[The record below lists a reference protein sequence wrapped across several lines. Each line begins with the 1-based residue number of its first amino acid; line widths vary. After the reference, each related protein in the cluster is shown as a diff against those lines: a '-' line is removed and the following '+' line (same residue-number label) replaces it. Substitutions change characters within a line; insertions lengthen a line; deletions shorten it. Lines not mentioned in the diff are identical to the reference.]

1 MGAASFSDLLAM
13 LHRLSFRR
21 SAAPLFSV
29 LLLTLAT
36 GCQRAAYAPTAH
48 FAPVT
53 SQPVGKTQADD
64 PAIAALIA
72 PYHDKV
78 TSQMAE
84 VLGAAPTPLVKS
96 PGESPL
102 ANFVADLQRERAS
115 QVLGQSIPLGVM
127 TNGGLR
133 AGLPAGPVTLGAVFE
148 LMPFE
153 NELVVLDAPGPVVQQ
168 LFDYAAHAKMAVS
181 GATYTVTVDGLP
193 KDIRIGGQPFDG
205 NQNRT
210 WPIAISDY
218 LATGGD
224 NMVFFKALSFRH
236 TNVLLRTAIA
246 DHIRALTKAGQ
257 SVTARVE
264 GRVKV
269 N

>member
-1 MGAASFSDLLAM
+1 MLLNSLRAASAPLLLGLLA
-13 LHRLSFRR
+13 L
-21 SAAPLFSV
+21 AAS
-29 LLLTLAT
+29 
-36 GCQRAAYAPTAH
+36 CQRAPYAPTAR

-53 SQPVGKTQADD
+53 SQPVGKTQAED

-78 TSQMAE
+78 TAQMQE
-84 VLGAAPTPLVKS
+84 VLGTAPAPLVKNA
-96 PGESPL
+96 GESPL

-115 QVLGQSIPLGVM
+115 QVLGQPVALGVM
-127 TNGGLR
+127 SNGGLR
-133 AGLPAGPVTLGAVFE
+133 AGFAAGPVTLGAVFE

-168 LFDYAAHAKMAVS
+168 LFDYAAHVKMAVS
-181 GATYTVTVDGLP
+181 GATYTVTFDGLP
-193 KDIRIGGQPFDG
+193 KDIRIGNKPFDV
-205 NQNRT
+205 NQDRL

-224 NMVFFKALSFRH
+224 NMTFFKPLEARH
-236 TNVLLRTAIA
+236 TNVLLRTAIV
-246 DHIRALTKAGQ
+246 DHIRALTKAGRP
-257 SVTARVE
+257 VTAQVE
-264 GRVKV
+264 GRVKA

>member
-1 MGAASFSDLLAM
+1 MTFGFSSRLVLVFSLA
-13 LHRLSFRR
+13 
-21 SAAPLFSV
+21 
-29 LLLTLAT
+29 LAT
-36 GCQRAAYAPTAH
+36 SCQRAAYAPTAH
-48 FAPVT
+48 FVPVT
-53 SQPVGKTQADD
+53 SQAVGKTQAED

-78 TSQMAE
+78 TAQMSE
-84 VLGAAPTPLVKS
+84 VLGTVPTPITKT
-96 PGESPL
+96 PGENPL
-102 ANFVADLQRERAS
+102 SNFVADLQRARAS
-115 QVLGQSIPLGVM
+115 AELKQPIALGVM

-133 AGLPAGPVTLGAVFE
+133 TGFAAGPVTLGAVFE

-168 LFDYAAHAKMAVS
+168 LFDYAAHIKMAIS
-181 GATYTVTVDGLP
+181 GATYSVTFDGMP
-193 KDIRIGGQPFDG
+193 KDIRIGGQPFDV
-205 NQNRT
+205 NDART
-210 WPIAISDY
+210 YSIAVSDY

-224 NMVFFKALSFRH
+224 NLSFFKALTPRH

-257 SVTARVE
+257 PVTAQVE
-264 GRVKV
+264 GRVKA

>member
-1 MGAASFSDLLAM
+1 M
-13 LHRLSFRR
+13 LFRR
-21 SAAPLFSV
+21 LGSSFFPIVALV
-29 LLLTLAT
+29 LAT
-36 GCQRAAYAPTAH
+36 NCQRAAYTPTAR

-53 SQPVGKTQADD
+53 SQPVGKTQTED
-64 PAIAALIA
+64 PAAAALIA

-78 TSQMAE
+78 TSQMQE
-84 VLGAAPTPLVKS
+84 VIGTAPSALLKG

-102 ANFVADLQRERAS
+102 SNFVADLQRQRAS
-115 QVLGQSIPLGVM
+115 QALGEPIPLGVM

-133 AGLPAGPVTLGAVFE
+133 AGFSAGSVTLGAVFE

-153 NELVVLDAPGPVVQQ
+153 NELVVLDASGPVVQQ
-168 LFDYAAHAKMAVS
+168 LFDYAARIKMAVS
-181 GATYTVTVDGLP
+181 GATYAVTFDGLP
-193 KDIRIGGQPFDG
+193 KDIRIGGQPFDV
-205 NQNRT
+205 NQDRT

-224 NMVFFKALSFRH
+224 NMIFFKPLVPRH

-257 SVTARVE
+257 PVTATVE
-264 GRVKV
+264 GRVKG

>member
-1 MGAASFSDLLAM
+1 MLALALAA
-13 LHRLSFRR
+13 
-21 SAAPLFSV
+21 
-29 LLLTLAT
+29 

-53 SQPVGKTQADD
+53 SQVVGKTQAED
-64 PAIAALIA
+64 PAVAALIA
-72 PYHDKV
+72 PYHDRV
-78 TSQMAE
+78 TSQMQE
-84 VLGAAPTPLVKS
+84 VIGNAPEALVKM

-102 ANFVADLQRERAS
+102 ANFVADLQRARAS
-115 QVLGQSIPLGVM
+115 QALDQPIPLGVM

-133 AGLPAGPVTLGAVFE
+133 AGFAAGPITLGSVFE

-168 LFDYAAHAKMAVS
+168 LFEYAAHSKMAVS
-181 GATYTVTVDGLP
+181 GATYAITFDGLP
-193 KDIRIGGQPFDG
+193 KDIRIGGQPFDP
-205 NQNRT
+205 NQDKT

-224 NMVFFKALSFRH
+224 NMVFFKTLTPRH
-236 TNVLLRTAIA
+236 TNILLRTAIA

-257 SVTARVE
+257 PVTAKVE
-264 GRVKV
+264 GRVKQ
-269 N
+269 

>member
-1 MGAASFSDLLAM
+1 M
-13 LHRLSFRR
+13 LRRLVF
-21 SAAPLFSV
+21 
-29 LLLTLAT
+29 LLLPLGSLAVT
-36 GCQRAAYAPTAH
+36 PACQRATYAPKAH

-53 SQPVGKTQADD
+53 SQIVGKTRPED

-84 VLGAAPTPLVKS
+84 VLGNAPEALTKS

-102 ANFVADLQRERAS
+102 ANFVADLQRVRAS
-115 QVLGQSIPLGVM
+115 QVLGQPIPLGVM

-133 AGLPAGPVTLGAVFE
+133 AGLPAGPVTLGSVFE

-153 NELVVLDAPGPVVQQ
+153 NELVVLDAPGPAVQQ

-181 GATYTVTVDGLP
+181 GATYTVTFDGQP
-193 KDIRIGGQPFDG
+193 KDIRIGGQPFDV

-210 WPIAISDY
+210 WAIAISDY

-224 NMVFFKALSFRH
+224 NMGFFKPLPPRH

-257 SVTARVE
+257 PVTAKVE
-264 GRVKV
+264 GRVKA

>member
-1 MGAASFSDLLAM
+1 MLHHSFRTAFASGLLA
-13 LHRLSFRR
+13 LAL
-21 SAAPLFSV
+21 AA
-29 LLLTLAT
+29 

-53 SQPVGKTQADD
+53 SQVVGKTLPEDA
-64 PAIAALIA
+64 AIAALIA

-78 TSQMAE
+78 TTQMQE
-84 VLGAAPTPLVKS
+84 VLGTAPTGLTKA
-96 PGESPL
+96 PGENPL
-102 ANFVADLQRERAS
+102 SNFVADLQRVRAS
-115 QVLGQSIPLGVM
+115 QELKEPIALGVM

-133 AGLPAGPVTLGAVFE
+133 AGFAPGPVTLGSVFE

-168 LFDYAAHAKMAVS
+168 LFDYAAHIKMAVS
-181 GATYTVTVDGLP
+181 GATYTVTFDGMP
-193 KDIRIGGQPFDG
+193 KDIRIGGQPFDV
-205 NQNRT
+205 NNNRT
-210 WPIAISDY
+210 YPIAISDY

-224 NMVFFKALSFRH
+224 NMGFFKNIVPRH

-246 DHIRALTKAGQ
+246 DYIRALTKAGQ
-257 SVTARVE
+257 PVAARIE
-264 GRVKV
+264 GRVRA

>member
-1 MGAASFSDLLAM
+1 MGIIIKYLSKYLVGRYAAIVA
-13 LHRLSFRR
+13 LSTG
-21 SAAPLFSV
+21 
-29 LLLTLAT
+29 LLTAP
-36 GCQRAAYAPTAH
+36 GCQRVAYVPTAR
-48 FAPVT
+48 FVPIT
-53 SQPVGKTQADD
+53 SQPVGKTQAED

-78 TSQMAE
+78 SAQMTE
-84 VLGAAPTPLVKS
+84 VLGTAPTALVKT

-102 ANFVADLQRERAS
+102 SNFVADLQRERAS
-115 QVLGQSIPLGVM
+115 KELGQPVLMGVM

-133 AGLPAGPVTLGAVFE
+133 AGFAAGSVTLGSVFE

-168 LFDYAAHAKMAVS
+168 LFDYAAHVKMAIS
-181 GATYTVTVDGLP
+181 GATYTVTFDGQP
-193 KDIRIGGQPFDG
+193 RDIRIGDKLFDV
-205 NQNRT
+205 NENRT
-210 WPIAISDY
+210 WSIAISDY

-224 NMVFFKALSFRH
+224 NMTFFKPIVPRH

-246 DHIRALTKAGQ
+246 DHIRALTKAGKPI
-257 SVTARVE
+257 TARVE
-264 GRVKV
+264 GRVKT